1 VKIKSL
7 SIRYKILIML
17 TLIPAVALL
26 IYLTIALQVFK
37 DDKVAYVFDTTSQ
50 ISVSIAGQLKTKLDN
65 ILKLTQPILMDLSQT
80 EDFSRISRAFLQFD
94 SHLQS
99 MAVMVWNDKAQ
110 NYEVGPVLE
119 KSAYTFEKFWL
130 TWRTQWNP
138 SLVQVFMNQ
147 TVVTNPFL
155 DSRFVIVQKV
165 DRPNSRPYLVI
176 LLFDL
181 TEFTE
186 QFETLSAQSFYLI
199 EKNGKILLGPK
210 KDLGQ
215 NLRDQIPL
223 SFLRLNQQ
231 VAGSGVEKLSD
242 QKGAAKLASYA
253 SVGWGDL
260 YVVSTVL
267 ESKALAAM
275 NVLKRK
281 SILFFVILLA
291 TTTILSLLASSSVT
305 QSLTQLFEATG
316 QVSKGQFDVQVD
328 VQSQDEVGALAANF
342 NRMASEVSRLMG
354 QTAETARMENELQ
367 TARMVQETL
376 FPAPHAILGPVE
388 VVGFYEPASEVGG
401 DWWSYT
407 QVGQSVYFWIG
418 DATGHGA
425 GAALITS
432 AAKSAAGLIEGL
444 GFTPSQA
451 LSALNRSIYDVSRGK
466 IMMTFFLGKL
476 DLKTLQMSYSNA
488 SHEAPFLFRHKEE
501 GQPYKKKDIEF
512 LNEVNNPRLG
522 QARDSI
528 YKEVSVQLGLG
539 DLIFFYTDG
548 VPDIRDKKNQDWGER
563 EFIKNLILAVNSS
576 PSPTEVMAAI
586 SENIQAYRQGAPLA
600 DDLTFFI
607 VKTKENVMNEGKKNE
622 QVSI

>member
-1 VKIKSL
+1 
-7 SIRYKILIML
+7 ML

>member
-1 VKIKSL
+1 
-7 SIRYKILIML
+7 ML

-26 IYLTIALQVFK
+26 IYLTIALQVFR

-65 ILKLTQPILMDLSQT
+65 IVKLTQPILMDLSQT
-80 EDFSRISRAFLQFD
+80 EDFSRLSRAFLQFD

-99 MAVMVWNDKAQ
+99 MAVMVWNEKAQ

-119 KSAYTFEKFWL
+119 KNAYTFEKFWL
-130 TWRTQWNP
+130 TWRAQWNP

-231 VAGSGVEKLSD
+231 VAGSGVEKLND
-242 QKGAAKLASYA
+242 QNGAAKLASYA

-291 TTTILSLLASSSVT
+291 ATTILSLLASSSVT

-376 FPAPHAILGPVE
+376 FPAPHADLGPVE
-388 VVGFYEPASEVGG
+388 VIGFYEPASEVGG

-432 AAKSAAGLIEGL
+432 AAKSAAGLIESL

-476 DLKTLQMSYSNA
+476 DLKTLKMSYSNA

-501 GQPYKKKDIEF
+501 DQPYKKKDIEF

-563 EFIKNLILAVNSS
+563 EFIKNLISAVNSS
-576 PSPTEVMAAI
+576 PSPTEVMAAL
-586 SENIQAYRQGAPLA
+586 SENIQAYRQGAALA

-607 VKTKENVMNEGKKNE
+607 VKTKENVMSEGKKNE

>member
-1 VKIKSL
+1 
-7 SIRYKILIML
+7 ML

-26 IYLTIALQVFK
+26 IYLTIALQVFR

-65 ILKLTQPILMDLSQT
+65 IVKLTQPILMDLSQT
-80 EDFSRISRAFLQFD
+80 EDFSRLSRAFLQFD

-99 MAVMVWNDKAQ
+99 MAVMVWNEKAQ

-119 KSAYTFEKFWL
+119 KNAYTFEKFWL
-130 TWRTQWNP
+130 TWRAQWNP
-138 SLVQVFMNQ
+138 SLVQIFMNQ

-231 VAGSGVEKLSD
+231 VAGSGVEKLND
-242 QKGAAKLASYA
+242 QNGAAKLASYA

-291 TTTILSLLASSSVT
+291 ATTILSLLASSSVT

-376 FPAPHAILGPVE
+376 FPAPHADLGPVE

-432 AAKSAAGLIEGL
+432 AAKSAAGLIESL

-476 DLKTLQMSYSNA
+476 DLKTLKMSYSNA

-501 GQPYKKKDIEF
+501 DQPYKKKDIEF

-563 EFIKNLILAVNSS
+563 EFIKNLISAVNSS

-586 SENIQAYRQGAPLA
+586 SENIQAYRQGAALA

-607 VKTKENVMNEGKKNE
+607 VKTKENVMSEGKKNE

>member
-1 VKIKSL
+1 
-7 SIRYKILIML
+7 ML

-242 QKGAAKLASYA
+242 QNGAAKLASYA

-376 FPAPHAILGPVE
+376 FPAPHADLGPVE

-401 DWWSYT
+401 DWWSYS

-476 DLKTLQMSYSNA
+476 DLKTLQMSYANA
-488 SHEAPFLFRHKEE
+488 SHEAPFLFRQKEE

-600 DDLTFFI
+600 DDLTFFL
-607 VKTKENVMNEGKKNE
+607 VKTKENVMTEGKKNE

>member
-1 VKIKSL
+1 
-7 SIRYKILIML
+7 ML
-17 TLIPAVALL
+17 TLIPAIALL
-26 IYLTIALQVFK
+26 IYLTIALQVFR

-65 ILKLTQPILMDLSQT
+65 IVKLTQPILMDLSQT
-80 EDFSRISRAFLQFD
+80 EDFSRLSRAFLQFD

-130 TWRTQWNP
+130 TWRGQWNP

-186 QFETLSAQSFYLI
+186 QFETLAAQSFYLI

-231 VAGSGVEKLSD
+231 VAGSGVEKLND
-242 QKGAAKLASYA
+242 QSGVTKLASYA

-267 ESKALAAM
+267 ESKALSAM

-291 TTTILSLLASSSVT
+291 ATTILSLLASSSVT

-376 FPAPHAILGPVE
+376 FPAPHADLGPVE

-432 AAKSAAGLIEGL
+432 AAKSAAGLIESL

-476 DLKTLQMSYSNA
+476 DLKTLKMSYSNA

-501 GQPYKKKDIEF
+501 DQPYKKKDIEF

-563 EFIKNLILAVNSS
+563 EFIKNLISAVNSS

-586 SENIQAYRQGAPLA
+586 SENIQAYRQGAALA

-607 VKTKENVMNEGKKNE
+607 VKTKENVMSEGKKNE

>member
-1 VKIKSL
+1 
-7 SIRYKILIML
+7 ML

-26 IYLTIALQVFK
+26 IYLTIALKVFR

-65 ILKLTQPILMDLSQT
+65 IVKLTQPILMDLSQT
-80 EDFSRISRAFLQFD
+80 EDFSRLSRAFLQFD

-99 MAVMVWNDKAQ
+99 MAVMVWNEKAQ

-119 KSAYTFEKFWL
+119 KNAYTFEKFWL
-130 TWRTQWNP
+130 NWRAQWNP

-231 VAGSGVEKLSD
+231 VAGSGVEKLND
-242 QKGAAKLASYA
+242 QIGATKLASYA

-291 TTTILSLLASSSVT
+291 ATTILSLLASSSVT

-342 NRMASEVSRLMG
+342 NRMATEVSRLMG

-376 FPAPHAILGPVE
+376 FPAPHADLGPVE

-432 AAKSAAGLIEGL
+432 AAKSAAGLIESL

-476 DLKTLQMSYSNA
+476 DLKTLKMSYSNA

-501 GQPYKKKDIEF
+501 DQAYKKKDIEF

-563 EFIKNLILAVNSS
+563 EFIKNLISAVNSS

-586 SENIQAYRQGAPLA
+586 SENIQAYRQGAALA

-607 VKTKENVMNEGKKNE
+607 VKTKENVKSEGKKNE